1 MSRRDPYA
9 PVIDASERDMRA
21 SRSRG
26 GRAAKG
32 TWAAKAGKHDVYHRV
47 RDIRAE
53 VAAED
58 ERRGRC
64 TW

>member
-9 PVIDASERDMRA
+9 PVIDASRRDVLEANR
-21 SRSRG
+21 RG
-26 GRAAKG
+26 AA
-32 TWAAKAGKHDVYHRV
+32 AATAAHNARDKRDVYHRV

-58 ERRGRC
+58 RERRRC
-64 TW
+64 RW

>member
-1 MSRRDPYA
+1 MSRRDPHA
-9 PVIDASERDMRA
+9 PVIDASRRDVIEANR
-21 SRSRG
+21 RG
-26 GRAAKG
+26 AA
-32 TWAAKAGKHDVYHRV
+32 AATAAHYAKDKRDVYHRV

-58 ERRGRC
+58 EKRGRC

>member
-1 MSRRDPYA
+1 MSGRDPYA
-9 PVIDASERDMRA
+9 PVIDASRRDVLDANRRGAAAATAAHRERDKR
-21 SRSRG
+21 
-26 GRAAKG
+26 
-32 TWAAKAGKHDVYHRV
+32 DVYHRV

>member
-9 PVIDASERDMRA
+9 PVIDASRRDVLDA
-21 SRSRG
+21 SRRG
-26 GRAAKG
+26 AAAATAAYRARDKR
-32 TWAAKAGKHDVYHRV
+32 DVYHRV

>member
-1 MSRRDPYA
+1 MSRDPYA
-9 PVIDASERDMRA
+9 PVIDASRRDVLEANR
-21 SRSRG
+21 RG
-26 GRAAKG
+26 AA
-32 TWAAKAGKHDVYHRV
+32 AATAAHNARDKRDVYLRV

-58 ERRGRC
+58 RERGRC

>member
-1 MSRRDPYA
+1 MSRDPYT
-9 PVIDASERDMRA
+9 PVIDVGERDMQEY
-21 SRSRG
+21 RSRG
-26 GRAAKG
+26 GRASRGALV
-32 TWAAKAGKHDVYHRV
+32 AKAGKRDVYHRV

-58 ERRGRC
+58 EKRGRC

>member
-1 MSRRDPYA
+1 MSRDPYA
-9 PVIDASERDMRA
+9 PVIDASRRDVLDANR
-21 SRSRG
+21 RG
-26 GRAAKG
+26 AA
-32 TWAAKAGKHDVYHRV
+32 AATAAHNARDKRDVYHRV

-53 VAAED
+53 IAAED

>member
-1 MSRRDPYA
+1 MSGRDPYA
-9 PVIDASERDMRA
+9 PVIDASRRDILAANR
-21 SRSRG
+21 RG
-26 GRAAKG
+26 AAAATAAHNAKG
-32 TWAAKAGKHDVYHRV
+32 KRDVYHRV

-58 ERRGRC
+58 EKRGRC

>member
-1 MSRRDPYA
+1 MSRDPYA
-9 PVIDASERDMRA
+9 PVINVGERDMQEY
-21 SRSRG
+21 RSRG
-26 GRAAKG
+26 GRASMGA
-32 TWAAKAGKHDVYHRV
+32 TAANGGKRDVYHRV

-58 ERRGRC
+58 RERGRC

>member
-9 PVIDASERDMRA
+9 PLIDASRRDILEANR
-21 SRSRG
+21 RG
-26 GRAAKG
+26 AA
-32 TWAAKAGKHDVYHRV
+32 AATAAHNARDKRDVYHRV

-53 VAAED
+53 VMAED
-58 ERRGRC
+58 ERRRRC

>member
-9 PVIDASERDMRA
+9 PVIDASRRDILEANR
-21 SRSRG
+21 RG
-26 GRAAKG
+26 AA
-32 TWAAKAGKHDVYHRV
+32 AATAAHNARDKRDVYHRV

-53 VAAED
+53 VMAED
-58 ERRGRC
+58 ERRRRC